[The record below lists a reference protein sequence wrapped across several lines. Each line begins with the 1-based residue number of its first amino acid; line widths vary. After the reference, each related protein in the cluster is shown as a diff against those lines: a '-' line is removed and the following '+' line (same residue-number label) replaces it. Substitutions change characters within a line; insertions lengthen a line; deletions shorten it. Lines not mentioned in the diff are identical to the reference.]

1 MLKRINKIFEKIP
14 IGWINFMAIISFVGT
29 MIIPLIGFVV
39 IKIMHLD
46 GTSLFWGIYIITLCV
61 LIGMLINMFRYMVKY
76 RKILVAVKGATSECL
91 FHMNRQF
98 RNSYF
103 DIIQTRKDGKLS
115 VEYLTTKVEGVLK
128 SSLDDICEIYRAFTG
143 QKVSAC
149 IKYIDSVG
157 PVEVDTATI
166 RTFVRSSNTAI
177 KRCEFDNNLS
187 TPIYIK
193 DNSDFYDILSPNSD
207 RSYFYQQ
214 NLVEYAK
221 KCEKQGSG
229 YRNSTPD
236 WHLYYQGTI
245 VVPISIANK
254 RLNKKKSCYDVLAF
268 LCIDSMSTEAFLKSE
283 ESYNIN
289 IARAVAAQMY
299 IMLNQYRQYLK
310 KLTEVRKHYDRK
322 NK

>member
-1 MLKRINKIFEKIP
+1 MFDKLNNKLEKIP
-14 IGWINFMAIISFVGT
+14 AGFINFLTIFSSAVTIIT
-29 MIIPLIGFVV
+29 PLIGFFT
-39 IKIMHLD
+39 IRKMNLEEKN
-46 GTSLFWGIYIITLCV
+46 LFIAIYIVTLIIT
-61 LIGMLINMFRYMVKY
+61 GSMLFNMYRYMIKY
-76 RKILVAVKGATSECL
+76 RKILVGVKFIISEK
-91 FHMNRQF
+91 FFYMNRQF

-149 IKYIDSVG
+149 VKYIDSVG
-157 PVEVDTATI
+157 PVKLNTATI

-221 KCEKQGSG
+221 ECEKQGSR

-236 WHLYYQGTI
+236 WYLYYQGTI

-254 RLNKKKSCYDVLAF
+254 RLNRKKSCYDVLAF

-283 ESYNIN
+283 VNYNIN

-299 IMLNQYRQYLK
+299 IMLSQYRQYLK
-310 KLTEVRKHYDRK
+310 ELTEVRKHYD
-322 NK
+322 

>member
-1 MLKRINKIFEKIP
+1 MFSH
-14 IGWINFMAIISFVGT
+14 F
-29 MIIPLIGFVV
+29 LIGFIDLLVFPSTIVDNRCLAV
-39 IKIMHLD
+39 IRHENP
-46 GTSLFWGIYIITLCV
+46 G
-61 LIGMLINMFRYMVKY
+61 
-76 RKILVAVKGATSECL
+76 
-91 FHMNRQF
+91 
-98 RNSYF
+98 
-103 DIIQTRKDGKLS
+103 
-115 VEYLTTKVEGVLK
+115 
-128 SSLDDICEIYRAFTG
+128 
-143 QKVSAC
+143 
-149 IKYIDSVG
+149 
-157 PVEVDTATI
+157 DTAKVFVHMDRCIDPWLLLHIQKCFHVCILAVSHYTNKDVCFNDFAGI
-166 RTFVRSSNTAI
+166 RIGDCCRIT
-177 KRCEFDNNLS
+177 CP

-236 WHLYYQGTI
+236 WYLYYQGTI

-299 IMLNQYRQYLK
+299 IMLSQYRQYLK
-310 KLTEVRKHYDRK
+310 NWQR
-322 NK
+322 